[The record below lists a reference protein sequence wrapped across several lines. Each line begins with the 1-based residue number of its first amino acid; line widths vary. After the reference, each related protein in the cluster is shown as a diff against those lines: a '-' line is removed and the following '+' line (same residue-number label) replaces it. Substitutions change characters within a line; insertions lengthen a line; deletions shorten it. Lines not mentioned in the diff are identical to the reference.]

1 MLDYYSYG
9 ELTHHQK
16 VQLAIRNLLS
26 IDLSIRPLNSNNR
39 PGGLLEFP
47 EDDEREVI
55 IVGDLHANKQNLK
68 AILMDSQ
75 NLYKLKR
82 NEAIMIFLGDAVHD
96 ERVGHLQEMDTS
108 IEIMDIIIHL
118 INDYPENVFYL
129 LGNHDTFSSRLGKS
143 GIKQGLIYY
152 NAVLQARGK
161 EYVNLMQAFY
171 NTLPVFVI
179 HKHFLA
185 VHAGPVRGGIYRDEI
200 INVRSATSTHLLRQL
215 TWNRLNETRSS
226 PSKKEYGPE
235 NLDEQRKSLGCP
247 PDLPIIVGHNPM
259 WKWGTDD
266 SVWIDILDSKNHV
279 ILYSNLVDK
288 CTYLTFKNSAKY
300 QIRHANLKQQK
311 QRFLLGEM

>member
-16 VQLAIRNLLS
+16 LQLAIRNLLS
-26 IDLSIRPLNSNNR
+26 IDTSIRPLNDNHK

-47 EDDEREVI
+47 QEDDREVI
-55 IVGDLHANKQNLK
+55 IIGDLHANKQNLK
-68 AILMDSQ
+68 AILMDDQ

-82 NEAIMIFLGDAVHD
+82 NEAIMIMLGDAVHD
-96 ERVGHLQEMDTS
+96 ERVGHLQEMESS

-129 LGNHDTFSSRLGKS
+129 LGNHDTFSSLLGKS
-143 GIKQGLIYY
+143 GIKQGLSYY
-152 NAVLQARGK
+152 NAMLKARGK
-161 EYVNLMQAFY
+161 EYVSLMQSFY
-171 NTLPVFVI
+171 NSLPVFVF

-200 INVRSATSTHLLRQL
+200 INIRNAASGHLLKQL

-235 NLDEQRKSLGCP
+235 NLIQQRKCLGVP

-266 SVWIDILDSKNHV
+266 SVWVDILNTQNHV
-279 ILYSNLVDK
+279 ILYSNLVGK
-288 CTYLTFKNSAKY
+288 ATYLRFRNSPRY
-300 QIRHANLKQQK
+300 EIRHASLKQKKQK
-311 QRFLLGEM
+311 YLLGDM

>member
-1 MLDYYSYG
+1 MQDYYSYG

-16 VQLAIRNLLS
+16 LQLAIRNLLS
-26 IDLSIRPLNSNNR
+26 IDMSIRPLNDNHK

-47 EDDEREVI
+47 EDDNREVI

-68 AILMDSQ
+68 AILMDYQ

-96 ERVGHLQEMDTS
+96 ERVGYLQDMDTS

-129 LGNHDTFSSRLGKS
+129 LGNHDTFSSLLGKS
-143 GIKQGLIYY
+143 GIKQGLAYY
-152 NAVLQARGK
+152 NAMLKARGK
-161 EYVNLMQAFY
+161 EYVNLMQSFY
-171 NTLPVFVI
+171 NSLPVFVI
-179 HKHFLA
+179 HKHFLS
-185 VHAGPVRGGIYRDEI
+185 VHAGPVRGGIYREEI
-200 INVRSATSTHLLRQL
+200 INIRSASSGHLLKQL

-235 NLDEQRKSLGCP
+235 NLAQQRECLGCP
-247 PDLPIIVGHNPM
+247 PDLPVIVGHNPM

-266 SVWIDILDSKNHV
+266 SVWVDILDSTNHV
-279 ILYSNLVDK
+279 ILYSNLQSK
-288 CTYLTFKNSAKY
+288 ATYISLNNSPKY
-300 QIRHANLKQQK
+300 EIRHANLKQQK
-311 QRFLLGEM
+311 QKYLLGDM